1 MTTPNFN
8 FQELHDFLFEPST
21 TAVKMESSSSS
32 TAKQFDFEQVWTGL
46 NGEFQPRRKSEFVEA
61 CELILEYN
69 ALVNAIEKSSAL
81 SASDNIHQQS
91 NSLSTFIG
99 DLTPAAAA
107 VVAAESPMMNTPFL
121 DHSCM
126 NTPFTPASVFT
137 PSLAHMQ
144 NSPFYSPYI
153 NNSTNQSFGNMN
165 AIDNQDDV
173 QVASYLKNDI
183 SWQDNSNATPAISTA
198 DLFAAIP
205 NISSTDVSPE
215 LLNTLDTFN
224 GDPSQLLLNNL
235 NENQQATTT
244 TTSSNDE
251 SSDFLFPPLSSD
263 NQDVSYSYNANPT
276 QDLDASNLF
285 DDCFDDRFFDEV
297 NVVPE
302 VVVHQQP
309 VIEQKETVS
318 KKRKNNDSIANKNK
332 RIKIAS
338 SNDQDQ
344 RKFECDIC
352 HATFNRRYNLGTHI
366 KTHDK
371 NRRKDFP
378 CHLCQKFFDRKHDLT
393 RHISTVHNGER
404 AYACSECP
412 STFSRK
418 DAMVRHRMQ
427 KHNATA

>member
-21 TAVKMESSSSS
+21 TAVKMESTSSSA
-32 TAKQFDFEQVWTGL
+32 AKHFDFEQVWNGL
-46 NGEFQPRRKSEFVEA
+46 NGEFQPEKSEFVEA

-91 NSLSTFIG
+91 TPLSTFIG

-137 PSLAHMQ
+137 PSLAQMQ

-153 NNSTNQSFGNMN
+153 NNNTNQSFGNMN
-165 AIDNQDDV
+165 AIDNQDDI
-173 QVASYLKNDI
+173 QVANYLKTDM

-198 DLFAAIP
+198 DLFAPTP
-205 NISSTDVSPE
+205 NISSIDVSPE

-224 GDPSQLLLNNL
+224 GNPSQLLLNNI
-235 NENQQATTT
+235 NDNVQVTATAA
-244 TTSSNDE
+244 TSSNGE
-251 SSDFLFPPLSSD
+251 SSDFLFPPLPSD

-285 DDCFDDRFFDEV
+285 DDCFDDCFFDEV
-297 NVVPE
+297 NAVPGA
-302 VVVHQQP
+302 VVHQQP
-309 VIEQKETVS
+309 VTEQKEIVS
-318 KKRKNNDSIANKNK
+318 KKRKVNDSNVNKNK

-344 RKFECDIC
+344 RKFECEIC

-378 CHLCQKFFDRKHDLT
+378 CRLCQKFFDRKHDLT
-393 RHISTVHNGER
+393 RHVSTVHNGER
-404 AYACSECP
+404 AYACGECS

-427 KHNATA
+427 KHNITA

>member
-21 TAVKMESSSSS
+21 TAVKIDSSSSS
-32 TAKQFDFEQVWTGL
+32 AAKQFDFEQVWTGL
-46 NGEFQPRRKSEFVEA
+46 NEA

-144 NSPFYSPYI
+144 NSPYYSPYI
-153 NNSTNQSFGNMN
+153 NNNTNQSFGNIN
-165 AIDNQDDV
+165 TIDNQDDV
-173 QVASYLKNDI
+173 QVASYLKNDM

-198 DLFAAIP
+198 DLFAPTP
-205 NISSTDVSPE
+205 NINSTDISPE

-224 GDPSQLLLNNL
+224 GDPSQLLLNNM
-235 NENQQATTT
+235 NDNVQATAA
-244 TTSSNDE
+244 TSTHDE
-251 SSDFLFPPLSSD
+251 PSDFLFPPLPSD
-263 NQDVSYSYNANPT
+263 NQDVSYSYNTNPT

-285 DDCFDDRFFDEV
+285 DDCFDDCFFDDV

-302 VVVHQQP
+302 VVANQQP
-309 VIEQKETVS
+309 VVEHEVNAS
-318 KKRKNNDSIANKNK
+318 KKRKNNDSITNKNK

-404 AYACSECP
+404 AYACAECP

-427 KHNATA
+427 KHNVVA

>member
-46 NGEFQPRRKSEFVEA
+46 N
-61 CELILEYN
+61 
-69 ALVNAIEKSSAL
+69 VNAIEKSSAL

>member
-8 FQELHDFLFEPST
+8 FQELHDFLFEPSSST
-21 TAVKMESSSSS
+21 TIINKMESSSS
-32 TAKQFDFEQVWTGL
+32 AKQFDFEQVWNGL
-46 NGEFQPRRKSEFVEA
+46 NGEFKPVKSEFVEA

-69 ALVNAIEKSSAL
+69 ALVNSIEKSS
-81 SASDNIHQQS
+81 SDNFQQQQS
-91 NSLSTFIG
+91 SLSNFIG

-107 VVAAESPMMNTPFL
+107 VVAADSPMMNTPFL

-137 PSLAHMQ
+137 PSLAQLQ

-153 NNSTNQSFGNMN
+153 NNNTNQSFGNISK
-165 AIDNQDDV
+165 IDQDDI
-173 QVASYLKNDI
+173 QVANYLKNDI
-183 SWQDNSNATPAISTA
+183 SWQDNSNSTPAISTA
-198 DLFAAIP
+198 DLFAQTPAI
-205 NISSTDVSPE
+205 NSTDVSPE

-224 GDPSQLLLNNL
+224 GDPSQLLLNNI
-235 NENQQATTT
+235 NDNVTA

-251 SSDFLFPPLSSD
+251 SSDFLFPPLPSD
-263 NQDVSYSYNANPT
+263 NQDVSYSYNSNPT

-285 DDCFDDRFFDEV
+285 DDCFDDCFFDEA
-297 NVVPE
+297 NMVPPE
-302 VVVHQQP
+302 AVMHQQP
-309 VIEQKETVS
+309 VIEQNKIES
-318 KKRKNNDSIANKNK
+318 KKRKNDDLNINNNNKK
-332 RIKIAS
+332 RVKITPAAC
-338 SNDQDQ
+338 NDQDQ

-352 HATFNRRYNLGTHI
+352 HATFNRRYNLGTHV

-404 AYACSECP
+404 AYACNECT

-418 DAMVRHRMQ
+418 DALVRHRMQ
-427 KHNATA
+427 KHNHAA